1 MSESLILSNI
11 LTLISSSSI
20 ALSPAIL
27 SKNHTLRMLI
37 YKYKKSQHLP
47 ASRFDNYS
55 REINAY
61 CNQLLSQ
68 NLIRDISGRTSRNTN
83 GLFVKLGYRSKKFIP
98 QTNYDTV

>member
-1 MSESLILSNI
+1 MENIIANHILS
-11 LTLISSSSI
+11 LISSSSI
-20 ALSPAIL
+20 ALSPTIL

-37 YKYKKSQHLP
+37 YKYKKSQQLP

-68 NLIRDISGRTSRNTN
+68 NLIRDISGRTSKNSPGLFIRLNNRSAKNTN
-83 GLFVKLGYRSKKFIP
+83 QISLS
-98 QTNYDTV
+98 